1 MSKKYECWY
10 CGIETEIEIQNL
22 RAFCPECFEEHKQK
36 HLEIVKKYANLKTKI
51 MFETALRILEKSGI
65 AVNKYQDSAF
75 AVIESAL
82 SDTEKFLSSYE
93 IIAAIILEH
102 NGYDYKSNYT
112 IGRYRVDFYIP
123 ELKVCLEIDG
133 SFHNGKEIRDNK
145 RDVEIRNTLGKEWEV
160 LRIATKYLDQN
171 APMLIKAIEEL
182 KKEKLKWRD
191 KYNGLTP
198 DWYSLREKKHYQK
211 QLKSLKLKDY
221 IV

>member
-102 NGYDYKSNYT
+102 NGYDYKDFFVGVSYDINFSKLVPASN
-112 IGRYRVDFYIP
+112 GRGG
-123 ELKVCLEIDG
+123 LEIAVRYI
-133 SFHNGKEIRDNK
+133 IRTFK
-145 RDVEIRNTLGKEWEV
+145 
-160 LRIATKYLDQN
+160 
-171 APMLIKAIEEL
+171 P
-182 KKEKLKWRD
+182 KKIIHRVC
-191 KYNGLTP
+191 P
-198 DWYSLREKKHYQK
+198 
-211 QLKSLKLKDY
+211 DY
-221 IV
+221 I